1 MISLQQCEKGRNIHQ
16 SYNKDLA
23 EISVNTNQLTK
34 KEASA
39 MTRKL
44 MIKSQATFSWTLHL
58 SSEEQLYIL
67 LHKQRGDYSRLITV
81 FKEKTTPKIINQYGT
96 SFEGSRNG
104 INNCERLSH
113 RETYVHNTIGKL
125 LYILQ

>member
-44 MIKSQATFSWTLHL
+44 MIKSQATFS
-58 SSEEQLYIL
+58 
-67 LHKQRGDYSRLITV
+67 
-81 FKEKTTPKIINQYGT
+81 
-96 SFEGSRNG
+96 
-104 INNCERLSH
+104 
-113 RETYVHNTIGKL
+113 
-125 LYILQ
+125 